1 MHRIRAPRR
10 RPRNHGVTRLS
21 SPRWRPGWQA
31 PLLCA
36 VLAAVLLPWGT
47 PAGATDVVEVL
58 QAGGIESAEPDAE
71 TAANEEQESIEVVAI
86 LAPADPDDLASGEP
100 EELEWEPL
108 SITVETLS
116 LPTDLEEMLAFLT
129 TDYVQPEAQLEIE
142 EALTTALTHNHD
154 LNSKRLAA
162 AAACQ
167 GVEVQWAD
175 LRPQLSLQ
183 AKAYLQDTN
192 ANTDPIEI
200 DAGEGDPL
208 VIDIA
213 GPQDEVQ
220 RQLALSLTQRIYDFG
235 LTNDLIDVA
244 RAQHAIQKHAV
255 DMAEQQLVH
264 DVITAYYTF
273 NLALGLAKVRDDE
286 LELAAEF
293 LRQAEIQ
300 YDVGVVPRLDVIRA
314 EARVEEARSN
324 YIAAQSQVGDAA
336 AYFFSLLGTE
346 DARYV
351 PSVVRASLAEIGP
364 PPPDVNE
371 AVDSALAWRPEIE
384 LQYATLSATEAAKSL
399 TRNRPIL
406 EAYANA
412 LYQKPAGGFSGTD
425 NYEYG
430 VQLLWNLYTGGK
442 DRAQLKQEQLNLASI
457 SEGIIHLEAQL
468 ELDATTAWN
477 RVVAARSSADSARA
491 TLELSAE
498 AHRAA
503 AVGYSAGVTPY
514 IDYLDALDKNVA
526 AAIGYLLSLAEVK
539 MAQANLVRA
548 MGFPYGYPNDPR
560 AHSPGDADIYVT
572 LGLIG
577 PAEPEPQ
584 G

>member
-1 MHRIRAPRR
+1 MHRTRAPWR
-10 RPRNHGVTRLS
+10 RPRNYEITRPCSCLRR
-21 SPRWRPGWQA
+21 PRWQA
-31 PLLCA
+31 QLVCVL
-36 VLAAVLLPWGT
+36 LAAALLPWST
-47 PAGATDVVEVL
+47 PAGATDVVEVM
-58 QAGGIESAEPDAE
+58 QAGGIESAEPSAE
-71 TAANEEQESIEVVAI
+71 STPSEEQDSVEVVAI
-86 LAPADPDDLASGEP
+86 LAPADPAEMAAGEP

-108 SITVETLS
+108 SITVEELS

-129 TDYVQPEAQLEIE
+129 TDYTQPDAELEIE
-142 EALTTALTHNHD
+142 EALTTALTYNHD

-183 AKAYLQDTN
+183 AKAYLQQTN

-235 LTNDLIDVA
+235 VTNDLIDIA
-244 RAQHAIQKHAV
+244 KAQHAIRKHTV

-286 LELAAEF
+286 LQLAAEF

-324 YIAAQSQVGDAA
+324 YISAQSQVGDAA
-336 AYFFSLLGTE
+336 AYFFSLLGVE
-346 DARYV
+346 DTRYV
-351 PSVVRASLAEIGP
+351 PSVVRAALAEIGP

-371 AVDSALAWRPEIE
+371 AIDLALLYRPEIE

-406 EAYANA
+406 EAYASA

-442 DRAQLKQEQLNLASI
+442 DRAQLKQEELNLLSI

-560 AHSPGDADIYVT
+560 AHSSGDADIYQT
-572 LGLIG
+572 LGLTSAVD
-577 PAEPEPQ
+577 PQPEV
-584 G
+584 